1 MKISIVHENDGYSL
15 YVDEEFYGKYDSPIQ
30 AAQAV
35 EDMKLEEDRK

>member
-35 EDMKLEEDRK
+35 EEMNLEDNDK